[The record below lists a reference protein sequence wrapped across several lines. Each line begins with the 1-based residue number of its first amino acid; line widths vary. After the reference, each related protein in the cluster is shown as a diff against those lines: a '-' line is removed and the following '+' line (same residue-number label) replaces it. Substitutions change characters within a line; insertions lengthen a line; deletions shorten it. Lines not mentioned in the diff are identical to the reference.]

1 MLRCSWCM
9 KKIRNDKPVFGVSV
23 KFVEGEEY
31 TASEGKIIQ
40 IGLRTR
46 NTSVPMIVTGKDSE
60 AKLSGTD
67 GIFALCNEKCVKKMK
82 ETLAHE
88 LEVFKEYKDIPL

>member
-9 KKIRNDKPVFGVSV
+9 KKIRDDKPVFAVSV
-23 KFVEGEEY
+23 KFVDEEY

-67 GIFALCNEKCVKKMK
+67 GIFALCSEKCVKKMK
-82 ETLAHE
+82 ETLSHE
-88 LEVFKEYKDIPL
+88 LEVFKEYKDISL